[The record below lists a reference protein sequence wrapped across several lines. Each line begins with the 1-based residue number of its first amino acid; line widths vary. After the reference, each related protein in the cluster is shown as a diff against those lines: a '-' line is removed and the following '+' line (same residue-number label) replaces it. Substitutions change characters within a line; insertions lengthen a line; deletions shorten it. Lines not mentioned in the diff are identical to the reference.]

1 MSRSARRR
9 RPTNGGRMSARTQG
23 RTGGQLLVD
32 ALKVHGVDLAFCV
45 PGESYL
51 AVLDALYDARN
62 SIRLITCRQEGGAA
76 NMAEAYGDE
85 ADAGLARELTIGLGA
100 TNASIG
106 VHTAFQDSTP
116 MILFVGQVAR
126 DQTERE
132 AFQEVDYR
140 RMFAPL
146 AKWAAQIDD
155 PARVPELVSQA
166 FHRAVAGRP
175 GPVVIALP
183 EDMLTATAAVA
194 DTGPYKTVRPHPGP
208 ADLQA
213 MRTLLA
219 KAERPFVLI
228 GGGGWDAAAVQD
240 ITAFA
245 EANDL
250 PVGVSFRCQDLIDNA
265 HKNYAGHVGIGPH
278 PALAAQVREADVL
291 LVVGARLGEM
301 TTGGYTLLEVPVPRQ
316 TLIHVHAGAEELG
329 RVYQP
334 ALAINAGMAPF
345 AAAARALT
353 PVDPSRWAART
364 AQAHKDYLATLEHEG
379 HAGPVQMPVVMKF
392 LRERLPPDA
401 ILSNGAG
408 NYTTWLHRFYQ
419 YRRFR
424 TQLAPTSGAM
434 GYGLPAAV
442 AAKAV
447 HPERTVVCFAGDGC
461 FLMNGQELATA
472 VQYGLAIIVIV
483 VNNGMYG
490 TIRMHQE
497 REYPTRVHGT
507 DLANPDFAALAR
519 AYGAFGEKVETTAD
533 FAPAFERAAAAGK
546 PALLELRLDPEAI
559 TPRLGLSQIRE
570 NALKAGRG

>member
-1 MSRSARRR
+1 MSER
-9 RPTNGGRMSARTQG
+9 TNR

-62 SIRLITCRQEGGAA
+62 SIRLVTCRQEGGAA
-76 NMAEAYGDE
+76 NMAEAYGK
-85 ADAGLARELTIGLGA
+85 LTGRPGICFVTRGPGA

-126 DQTERE
+126 DQAERE

-183 EDMLTATAAVA
+183 EDMLTATAEVG
-194 DTGPYKTVRPHPGP
+194 DTGPYKAVRPHPGP
-208 ADLQA
+208 AELQA
-213 MRTLLA
+213 MRDLLA
-219 KAERPFVLI
+219 KAERPFLLL
-228 GGGGWDAAAVQD
+228 GGGGWDAQAVRD
-240 ITAFA
+240 IAAFA

-250 PVGVSFRCQDLIDNA
+250 PVGVSFRCQDLIDNT

-278 PALAAQVREADVL
+278 PALAAQVRDADVL

-301 TTGGYTLLEVPVPRQ
+301 TTGGYTLLEVPMPKQ

-334 ALAINAGMAPF
+334 TLAINAGMAQF
-345 AAAARALT
+345 AAAARALA

-364 AQAHKDYLATLEHEG
+364 AQAHRDYLTTLEHEG
-379 HAGPVQMPVVMKF
+379 HAGPVQMPAVMKV

-401 ILSNGAG
+401 ILTNGAG

-419 YRRFR
+419 YPRFR

-447 HPERTVVCFAGDGC
+447 HPARTVVCFAGDGC

-519 AYGAFGEKVETTAD
+519 AFGAWAETVETTAE
-533 FAPAFERAAAAGK
+533 FAPALDRALEQNGIR
-546 PALLELRLDPEAI
+546 LLHCKTDVEVISNATTIAKLRSSA
-559 TPRLGLSQIRE
+559 
-570 NALKAGRG
+570 K